1 MESADT
7 LRLMFQRI
15 NRRAQDLYANIRHAI
30 ATRAPVTTW
39 IALSHDIRQLKEF
52 ALDILFDAQQVVPH
66 ANLVSLD
73 RAQAAYLHEYLDVQ
87 RQLQV
92 SLQGSEMLA
101 VMPDGVPIDFQTV
114 VRLPLVEAQPEAA
127 IEEVHADPARATAIL
142 EDAGAPGPA
151 LAAAAAVEADLQAE
165 QQPAVREPASR
176 RKRRQPAVAERCWC
190 CGVRPRHSIDDC
202 PDFVKLLVNERADKA
217 RQNSQ
222 CFRCLS
228 GQHKTRPCP
237 QKMTCDLCRG
247 FHHALLHHARR
258 VTAPAEEMND
268 DGDSDE
274 FHPDVPTGRIRR
286 H

>member
-7 LRLMFQRI
+7 LRLIFQRI
-15 NRRAQDLYANIRHAI
+15 KRRAQDLYANIRHAI
-30 ATRAPVTTW
+30 ATRAPVATR
-39 IALSHDIRQLKEF
+39 IAFSHDIRQLKEF

-92 SLQGSEMLA
+92 SLQGSELLA

-114 VRLPLVEAQPEAA
+114 VRLPLAEAQPEPA
-127 IEEVHADPARATAIL
+127 IEEVRAGPAQAAAIL
-142 EDAGAPGPA
+142 DDADAPGPV
-151 LAAAAAVEADLQAE
+151 LEAAAAVKADPQAE
-165 QQPAVREPASR
+165 QQPAVREPAGR
-176 RKRRQPAVAERCWC
+176 RERRQQAVAERCWC

-202 PDFVKLLVNERADKA
+202 PDFVRLLVNERADKA

-222 CFRCLS
+222 CFRCLN
-228 GQHKTRPCP
+228 GQHRMRSCP
-237 QKMTCDLCRG
+237 LKMTCDLCRG

-258 VTAPAEEMND
+258 VTAPADEMSD

-274 FHPDVPTGRIRR
+274 FHPDVPTGRIRL